1 VPTTDINS
9 QRQISPG
16 SSVDQV
22 ASSDSGLPEF
32 RAKLIKV
39 GRLFWDQRLFLA
51 KMVTVGL
58 LIGVLFAFLL
68 PQEFESETQLMP
80 PDNQSSSG
88 MLMSAMGAITGGG
101 TLGSVAGDVLGI
113 KNSGALFVGVLR
125 SRTVLNRLVQ
135 RFDLKKVYKT
145 RFEAEA
151 EKELADNTTIS
162 EDHKSGIITI
172 WVTDHDRQRAAAM
185 AQAYVDE
192 LDRVVT
198 DASTSA
204 AHRERVFLEARLK
217 AVKEELDEASQDF
230 SEFASKNAAIDIKEQ
245 GKAMVGAAA
254 TLQGELI
261 AAESQ
266 LKGLE
271 TIYSSSNVRVR
282 STEARVDELRRQL
295 NDLGGK
301 TPGGVSQSSDAAGSL
316 YPSIRELPILG
327 VKYADLYRRNK
338 IAETV
343 YETLTQQY
351 ELAKVQE
358 AKEIPSVKVL
368 DPANVPERRSF
379 PPRVMI
385 FFLCACCAFAVGA
398 VAVFARAQWEQT
410 PSTDPGKIFATEVF
424 HAVNANMPWAS
435 PNGSR
440 IQAATH
446 GIWVRLVHRREHD
459 RDAERRET
467 GRPCAVNRDEKLF

>member
-1 VPTTDINS
+1 MPTIGMNS
-9 QRQISPG
+9 QREMTPL
-16 SSVDQV
+16 SSVEQGGEEV
-22 ASSDSGLPEF
+22 RLSEF
-32 RAKLIKV
+32 RTKLIRAT
-39 GRLFWDQRLFLA
+39 RLFWDRRLFLA
-51 KMVTVGL
+51 KAVGVGL
-58 LIGVLFAFLL
+58 LIGILFAFLL

-88 MLMSAMGAITGGG
+88 LLMSAMGAITGGG

-125 SRTVLNRLVQ
+125 SRTVLSRLVQ
-135 RFDLKKVYKT
+135 RFDLKNVYKT

-151 EKELADNTTIS
+151 EKQLTDNTTIS

-204 AHRERVFLEARLK
+204 AHRERVFLEVRLK

-301 TPGGVSQSSDAAGSL
+301 TPGGVSQSSDTAGSL

-379 PPRVMI
+379 PPRAMI
-385 FFLCACCAFAVGA
+385 LFLCACCAFAVGA

-410 PSTDPGKIFATEVF
+410 PLTDPGKIFATEVF
-424 HAVNANMPWAS
+424 HSVNANMPWAS

-446 GIWVRLVHRREHD
+446 GIWIRLVHRREHGG
-459 RDAERRET
+459 DAERRET
-467 GRPCAVNRDEKLF
+467 SSPV